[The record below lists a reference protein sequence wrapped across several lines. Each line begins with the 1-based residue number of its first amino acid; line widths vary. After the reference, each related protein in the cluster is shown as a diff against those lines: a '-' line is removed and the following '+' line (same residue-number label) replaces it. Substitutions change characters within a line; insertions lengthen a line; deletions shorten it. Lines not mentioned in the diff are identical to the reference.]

1 MLYQKA
7 FARIVLFEVSLFYGA
22 GRPSNCK
29 PSSIACCFYIFKT
42 QRNQGGTSFLSN
54 HLLVKKK
61 CGVNIDCTKWKTIIP
76 CVVYRYSLDH
86 EKY

>member
-1 MLYQKA
+1 MGRGGQ
-7 FARIVLFEVSLFYGA
+7 VTVSQVQLLAVSTFLLNA
-22 GRPSNCK
+22 AK
-29 PSSIACCFYIFKT
+29 PRWHFIPVEPPF
-42 QRNQGGTSFLSN
+42 G
-54 HLLVKKK
+54 KKK